1 MFNSILKE
9 YNLDATQYTI
19 QQLGTGLIN
28 RTWKITDAANE
39 DKFILQ
45 QVNKN
50 VFKSP
55 DHIAE
60 NIERVSQ
67 YLAEYHPYY
76 LFIAPLPAITG
87 ETLVK
92 YGDGEYYRLFPFVK
106 NSVTINTVQTHGEAF
121 EAASQFGQFTLLLT
135 GFNIK
140 ELHYT
145 LPGFHDLNTRFMQF
159 QQALETANTER
170 MTKSQETIDKA
181 LLHQDIAETYKMI
194 VGDQSIPLRVIHHD
208 TKISNVL
215 FDEHGEGI
223 CVIDL
228 DTVMPG
234 YYISDVGDMM
244 RTYLSPVN
252 EAEKDLD
259 KIEVREDFFRAIA
272 NGYLGQMGGILT
284 NAEKSLFVYS
294 GKFMIYMQALRF
306 LTDYL
311 NNDIYYGTVYPNHN
325 LVRAKN
331 QFALLEKY
339 LEAEDK
345 FQQIVDTSS
354 SQ

>member
-1 MFNSILKE
+1 MLTDILKTF
-9 YNLDATQYTI
+9 NLDASQYTI

-28 RTWKITDAANE
+28 RTWKITDASNE

-55 DHIAE
+55 QHIAE
-60 NIERVSQ
+60 NIKKIGQ

-76 LFIAPLPAITG
+76 LFIAPLPTLTG
-87 ETLVK
+87 ETLVSYSDK
-92 YGDGEYYRLFPFVK
+92 EYYRLVPFVK
-106 NSVTINTVQTHGEAF
+106 NAVTVTTVQTPDESF
-121 EAASQFGQFTLLLT
+121 EAASQFGSFTLLLT

-145 LPGFHDLNTRFMQF
+145 LPGFHDLGARFMQF
-159 QQALETANTER
+159 QQALNAANTGR
-170 MTKSQETIDKA
+170 VKSAQECIDKA
-181 LLHQDIAETYKMI
+181 LTHRDIVKTYEDILAEKL
-194 VGDQSIPLRVIHHD
+194 IPLRVTHHD

-215 FDEHGEGI
+215 FDEQGKGI

-252 EAEKDLD
+252 EEEKDLD
-259 KIEVREDFFRAIA
+259 KIEVHEDFFRAIA
-272 NGYLGQMGGILT
+272 NGYLEQMGGILT
-284 NAEKSLFVYS
+284 DAEKNLFVYS

-311 NNDIYYGTVYPNHN
+311 NNDIYYGAAYPGHN

-331 QFALLEKY
+331 QFTLLEKY
-339 LEAEDK
+339 LEAENK
-345 FQQIVDTSS
+345 FQQIVDTCI
-354 SQ
+354 